1 MYNAKK
7 LSYKFAVKN
16 YYIKDCYVNGSE
28 FTTKGMINMA
38 RDIIYYIDAKTRVQ
52 ILNWPFFKDM
62 QPVVILEGS
71 NKGRVA
77 FVESNEVVKE
87 YQ

>member
-1 MYNAKK
+1 MN
-7 LSYKFAVKN
+7 YKFAVKSQ
-16 YYIKDCYVNGSE
+16 YIKDCYVNGSE

-38 RDIIYYIDAKTRVQ
+38 RDIIYYIDAKTRVST
-52 ILNWPFFKDM
+52 LNWPGFTDM
-62 QPVVILEGS
+62 QPIIILEGS

-77 FVESNEVVKE
+77 FVESSEIVKE